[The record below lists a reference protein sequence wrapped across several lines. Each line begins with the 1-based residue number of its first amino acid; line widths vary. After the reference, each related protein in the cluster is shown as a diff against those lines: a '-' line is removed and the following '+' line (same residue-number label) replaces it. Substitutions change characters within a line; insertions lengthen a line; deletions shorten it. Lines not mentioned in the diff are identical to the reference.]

1 VTGTPVWV
9 GQISRDI
16 GVRLTRKTIT
26 THKIDPSVD
35 ETRWYLMQDLY
46 FSEGLERFG
55 FVEGVGAAPPERP
68 RFNFTGDPYETD
80 GLRAV
85 LWLSAQPV
93 SYHRVATQWP
103 PPRGPV
109 PGPRLAPGS
118 PPP

>member
-1 VTGTPVWV
+1 
-9 GQISRDI
+9 
-16 GVRLTRKTIT
+16 
-26 THKIDPSVD
+26 
-35 ETRWYLMQDLY
+35 MQDLY

-55 FVEGVGAAPPERP
+55 FVEGVGAPPPERP

-93 SYHRVATQWP
+93 RYRVATQWP
-103 PPRGPV
+103 PPQGPV